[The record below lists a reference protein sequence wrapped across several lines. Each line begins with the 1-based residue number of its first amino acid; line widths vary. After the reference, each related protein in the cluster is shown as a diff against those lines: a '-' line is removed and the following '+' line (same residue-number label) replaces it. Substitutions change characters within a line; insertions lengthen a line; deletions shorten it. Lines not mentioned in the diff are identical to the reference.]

1 MTERSRLGRDP
12 LAEAM
17 PAQESLPTTEAVV
30 ADPAQEPLP
39 TTEAVAA
46 DSSPICPQRPR
57 IGSPMASFLS
67 GVLESILPE
76 PGPRLWVDV
85 APEAAC
91 LSGEKF
97 FFVSRALQLLLSP
110 VDLANILGH
119 RPRPVSA
126 CADANLWVRLESRE
140 DGAVVLRLYDDGN
153 CLQHFFPDVSLD
165 MESLRPLRLFLAKRN
180 GSFVV
185 KQGRCLEFD
194 IIG

>member
-17 PAQESLPTTEAVV
+17 PV
-30 ADPAQEPLP
+30 AGPLP
-39 TTEAVAA
+39 AAAVDAA
-46 DSSPICPQRPR
+46 PAPIVPRPR
-57 IGSPMASFLS
+57 TESPMASFLG

-76 PGPRLWVDV
+76 PGPRLRVDV
-85 APEAAC
+85 APEAAS

-119 RPRPVSA
+119 QCQPVSG
-126 CADANLWVRLESRE
+126 CAGANLWARLESRK

-153 CLQHFFPDVSLD
+153 CLRYFFPEVRLD

-180 GSFVV
+180 GSIVLRR
-185 KQGRCLEFD
+185 GRCLEFD